1 MKKLAIL
8 IPTCNEEIHISR
20 CLSNL
25 KDYQNIYILDTDS
38 SDKTI
43 EIATSYK
50 AKIISSQKKFSS
62 FSEKLNFGLN
72 FLYEE
77 FNWVFVLHADEI
89 ITPSIKILSN
99 RIFNN
104 ELNKYD
110 VISIK
115 RKLSFL
121 GKILNYGGNTTNQ
134 IRFFK
139 SKKAYY
145 KESPIDEKVY
155 VKGEVLKTSC
165 QIIDLPLN
173 NFSVWLDKHSV
184 YSINQSRKIKKQK
197 MNNVSENGFVQDLYE
212 KSPLFVRCF
221 ILFFYKYIFLLGFLD
236 GKSGLAYGVS
246 HNIIYRLMVDVRII
260 TGDMKYQDNIK
271 HKILE

>member
-1 MKKLAIL
+1 M
-8 IPTCNEEIHISR
+8 
-20 CLSNL
+20 
-25 KDYQNIYILDTDS
+25 YQ
-38 SDKTI
+38 
-43 EIATSYK
+43 
-50 AKIISSQKKFSS
+50 
-62 FSEKLNFGLN
+62 
-72 FLYEE
+72 E

-184 YSINQSRKIKKQK
+184 YSINQSRK
-197 MNNVSENGFVQDLYE
+197 N
-212 KSPLFVRCF
+212 
-221 ILFFYKYIFLLGFLD
+221 
-236 GKSGLAYGVS
+236 
-246 HNIIYRLMVDVRII
+246 
-260 TGDMKYQDNIK
+260 
-271 HKILE
+271 